1 MSIEAIPKLQHAA
14 QYVICH
20 TEPSQLG
27 ATKLNKVLWFA
38 DVFHY
43 QQHGTT
49 VTGLDSYQKK
59 KHGPVPQHIQFVL
72 GRLKALGRIEEHSL
86 VNFYAMKAYKPL
98 AQVDL
103 NQFSESEIDA
113 LQEAINYVVPMTASQ
128 ASEVTHTPY
137 WDEVPMNG
145 QMAIGPASV
154 RHATITDAD
163 LQWALQATSA

>member
-1 MSIEAIPKLQHAA
+1 MSNEAIPKLEHAA

-59 KHGPVPQHIQFVL
+59 KHGPVPHQIQRAL
-72 GRLKALGRIEEHSL
+72 GRLKALRKIEEHSL
-86 VNFYAMKAYKPL
+86 INFYAMKAYKPL
-98 AQVDL
+98 VQVDL
-103 NQFSESEIDA
+103 AQFSASEIDA
-113 LQEAINYVVPMTASQ
+113 LQEAIDYVVPMTASQ

-137 WDEVPMNG
+137 WDEVPMDG
-145 QMAIGPASV
+145 RMAIGPASV
-154 RHATITDAD
+154 RPAAITEAD